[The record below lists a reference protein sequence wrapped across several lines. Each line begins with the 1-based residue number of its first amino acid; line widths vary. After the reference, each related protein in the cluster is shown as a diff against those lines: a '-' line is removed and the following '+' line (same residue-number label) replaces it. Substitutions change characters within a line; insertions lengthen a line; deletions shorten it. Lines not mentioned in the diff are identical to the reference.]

1 MDEYKV
7 EHPKWELFSVKNE
20 VVDVDFGKIY
30 GSEFAFL
37 SSERPYSVLLA
48 PGSEIVVYKGSKI
61 NE

>member
-37 SSERPYSVLLA
+37 SSERPYSVT
-48 PGSEIVVYKGSKI
+48 GSGFRNRRLQRIK
-61 NE
+61 N